1 MTSTLHTWALRWHV
15 SPAALQ
21 DLQIRLGLLTPL
33 PPENSFTNE
42 TARSEGYV
50 QSAVRLEASQ
60 KGMRLFR
67 NNVGVLPDRNGR
79 PVRFGLANDSPAMND
94 ALKSGDLIGIRR
106 VVITQEHV
114 GYAIGQFVSRE
125 CKTEGWQYTGTEREI
140 AQRAWMNLVVSL
152 GGDAAFATKVGT
164 L

>member
-1 MTSTLHTWALRWHV
+1 MTLHTWALHWRI

-33 PPENSFTNE
+33 PPDNTP
-42 TARSEGYV
+42 AGRSEAYV

-67 NNVGVLPDRNGR
+67 NNVGVLINEAGR

-106 VVITQEHV
+106 VVITQQHV

-125 CKTEGWQYTGTEREI
+125 CKPEGWQFTGSEREV
-140 AQRAWMNLVVSL
+140 AQQAWMNLVVSL